1 MRQVSS
7 QPFAAY
13 NRQSKAKQSKARYDY
28 LIALALEKMYI
39 LDMLSNINPILR
51 ILLVIV
57 LTVAAIFIVKAIRR
71 FSQYMLT
78 MKIDSKAASE
88 EILTRRYPRLATII
102 TILVSAV
109 TFTIYFVAV
118 GMVLREFKIS
128 LTAYFASATV
138 IGLAVGFGLQG
149 FVQDLVIG
157 LTLIFSD
164 ALNIGEMVK
173 LGDEIG
179 KIDSIGLRFTVLI
192 NLHGQRIMIPNR
204 NIATISQYRGGC
216 IRAYVDIQLPQ
227 EIDEKTMLQ
236 TIQVIAM
243 GMYDQHR
250 SIILAAPEIFGIKD
264 VKGGHWRYLRIKIKL
279 WPGQINLIEVTFKE
293 RVVQVLKKS
302 DADYASWMITV
313 TYKVE

>member
-1 MRQVSS
+1 M
-7 QPFAAY
+7 
-13 NRQSKAKQSKARYDY
+13 K
-28 LIALALEKMYI
+28 LIDI
-39 LDMLSNINPILR
+39 LTDINPILR

-57 LTVAAIFIVKAIRR
+57 LAVVAHFAVRAIRR
-71 FSQYMLT
+71 ISQNLLT
-78 MKIDSKAASE
+78 MKVDSKETST
-88 EILTRRYPRLATII
+88 EILTRRYPKLATII

-128 LTAYFASATV
+128 LTTYFASATV

-164 ALNIGEMVK
+164 ALNIGEVVK

-179 KIDSIGLRFTVLI
+179 RVDNIGLRFTTLI
-192 NLHGQRIMIPNR
+192 NLHGQRILIPNR
-204 NIATISQYRGGC
+204 NIAVISQFRGGC
-216 IRAYVDIQLPQ
+216 IRAYVDIQLPGEVDED
-227 EIDEKTMLQ
+227 EISQ
-236 TIQVIAM
+236 AIQAIAK
-243 GMYDQHR
+243 GMYHQHR
-250 SIILAAPEIFGIKD
+250 SIILAAPETFGIKD
-264 VKGGHWRYLRIKIKL
+264 AKAGQWRYLRIKFKL
-279 WPGQINLIEVTFKE
+279 WPGQMKIIEETFKE

-302 DADYASWMITV
+302 YLDFAAWMITV

>member
-1 MRQVSS
+1 VISI
-7 QPFAAY
+7 FA
-13 NRQSKAKQSKARYDY
+13 
-28 LIALALEKMYI
+28 
-39 LDMLSNINPILR
+39 
-51 ILLVIV
+51 
-57 LTVAAIFIVKAIRR
+57 VKIIRR

-78 MKIDSKAASE
+78 MKVDSKETSK
-88 EILTRRYPRLATII
+88 EILTRRYPKLATII
-102 TILVSAV
+102 TIFVSAV

-118 GMVLREFKIS
+118 GMILREFKIS
-128 LTAYFASATV
+128 LTTYFASATV

-164 ALNIGEMVK
+164 ALAIGEMVK

-179 KIDSIGLRFTVLI
+179 KVDSIGLRFTTLI

-204 NIATISQYRGGC
+204 NIATISQFRGGC

-227 EIDEKTMLQ
+227 ETDEKTMLQ
-236 TIQVIAM
+236 TIQEIAK

-250 SIILAAPEIFGIKD
+250 SIILATPEIFGIKD
-264 VKGGHWRYLRIKIKL
+264 VKGGQWRYLRIKVKL
-279 WPGQINLIEVTFKE
+279 WPGQTNIIEETFKN
-293 RVVQVLKKS
+293 RVIQVLKKS